1 MMQVQGAHRSDVSAA
16 ALWSVLSDPE
26 RLGEALPE
34 VGPVDVA
41 SPDAFSASVRP
52 ATNLGVTPLALA
64 VRITERDEPRHVRI
78 TGEGDGGEQKV
89 TFDVELTFSDVPTG
103 GCDVAWDAR
112 VQAFGVLAS
121 LTQRVLP
128 MLLRDQIGVVLRTA
142 EAQTQELVR

>member
-1 MMQVQGAHRSDVSAA
+1 MMRVQGAHRSDVAA
-16 ALWSVLSDPE
+16 PVLWAALSDPE

-41 SPDAFSASVRP
+41 SPDAFSATVLP

-64 VRITERDEPRHVRI
+64 VRITERDEPERVRI
-78 TGEGDGGEQKV
+78 VGEGDGFEHRV
-89 TFDVELTFSDVPTG
+89 TFDVELRFTPVDTG
-103 GCDVAWDAR
+103 GCTVAWDAR
-112 VQAFGVLAS
+112 VQAFGGLAS

-142 EAQTQELVR
+142 ETQTRETVA